1 MAALFC
7 WQEINHSYYVQQLSD
22 NNVGF
27 CQDTRGIELVRDT
40 ILVDWNNKYKAIL
53 EPFLKRMP
61 DKTFHYVASYMLK
74 GYAMEKNGIA
84 EKYWAT
90 SYKSLKRKIPLLL
103 DILDNAYGKS
113 YCQISNPTL
122 VNNEVDLGITNA
134 NKGKSRAITHSFGI
148 KLRALMLGEEVEITF
163 CDVQGTKKIYK
174 FTEVERMSFVLFGIL
189 YASRCNNFHGNV
201 AARMNSMHI
210 RSDFRKW
217 FPRMCQYGFIE
228 GRDYEYMPRVRLQD
242 EGGRTVQRYVKD
254 YRITQDMAKKLCKLH
269 HTAVGAAYHP
279 QPFDWDALL
288 GLLHKKP
295 PRRSSYEAQL
305 SDSDSLV
312 TTTQIAKEYGC
323 GAKVFNRLLHL
334 YGIQYRANGQ
344 WVLYSEH
351 HGKGYTSSLT
361 FRLQRSDGSE
371 VEKLHTAWTQKGRKF
386 LYHTL
391 KRRGVLPLA
400 EQGG

>member
-1 MAALFC
+1 MYDYL
-7 WQEINHSYYVQQLSD
+7 V
-22 NNVGF
+22 VGSGLYGAIF
-27 CQDTRGIELVRDT
+27 AHEA
-40 ILVDWNNKYKAIL
+40 KA
-53 EPFLKRMP
+53 
-61 DKTFHYVASYMLK
+61 H
-74 GYAMEKNGIA
+74 
-84 EKYWAT
+84 
-90 SYKSLKRKIPLLL
+90 
-103 DILDNAYGKS
+103 GKS
-113 YCQISNPTL
+113 VL
-122 VNNEVDLGITNA
+122 VVDKRPNIAGN
-134 NKGKSRAITHSFGI
+134 
-148 KLRALMLGEEVEITF
+148 
-163 CDVQGTKKIYK
+163 IY
-174 FTEVERMSFVLFGIL
+174 TE
-189 YASRCNNFHGNV
+189 N
-201 AARMNSMHI
+201 
-210 RSDFRKW
+210 
-217 FPRMCQYGFIE
+217 IE
-228 GRDYEYMPRVRLQD
+228 GINMPRVRLQD

-269 HTAVGAAYHP
+269 HTAVSAAYRP
-279 QPFDWDALL
+279 QPFDWDVLL

-295 PRRSSYEAQL
+295 PRRSSYEVQL

-334 YGIQYRANGQ
+334 HGIQYRVNGQ

-371 VEKLHTAWTQKGRKF
+371 VEKQHTAWTQKGRKF